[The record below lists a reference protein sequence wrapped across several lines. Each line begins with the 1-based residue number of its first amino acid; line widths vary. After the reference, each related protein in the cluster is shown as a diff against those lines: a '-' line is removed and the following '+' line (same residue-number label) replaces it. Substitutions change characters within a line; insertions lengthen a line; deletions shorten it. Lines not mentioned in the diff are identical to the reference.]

1 MRTGMYGWRTGDGGH
16 TLKEQE
22 FKLDRRKSFFTVR
35 TVKQLTTLSREIV
48 PGKKSLDRIMP

>member
-48 PGKKSLDRIMP
+48 PGKKKTLTG